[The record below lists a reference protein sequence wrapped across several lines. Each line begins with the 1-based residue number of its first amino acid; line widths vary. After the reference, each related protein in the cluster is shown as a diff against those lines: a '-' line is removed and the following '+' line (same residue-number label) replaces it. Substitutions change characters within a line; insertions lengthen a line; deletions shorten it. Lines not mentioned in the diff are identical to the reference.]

1 MMNRLETFRRFPE
14 MMNQRILDQGNLQN
28 NRLFTLDGKACKG
41 GALDGRT
48 K

>member
-1 MMNRLETFRRFPE
+1 MTERLETIRRFRE
-14 MMNQRILDQGNLQN
+14 AMNQRTLDQGNLQT
-28 NRLFTLDGKACKG
+28 NRFFTLDGKAYEG